1 MARVVLF
8 NPLLMKPGRARLGRG
23 QYSDLWAK
31 CTNTD
36 SAVRCSWSNIERFK
50 MKPELYYV
58 KENREHKTC
67 LIRCWNFCLVF
78 PVSALKR
85 ISPLS
90 TSLCQ
95 CHQRVRESENA
106 IFGSSRGQITSFQL
120 KLWSEV
126 ITHLAKL
133 GDCDLLLS
141 VRVEEGE
148 GLPEAVDVLGGDLP
162 VEAPHGGGQPGLLL
176 DAGPGLGAHP
186 AKDRHSAL
194 FRSL

>member
-1 MARVVLF
+1 MLKF
-8 NPLLMKPGRARLGRG
+8 LP
-23 QYSDLWAK
+23 
-31 CTNTD
+31 
-36 SAVRCSWSNIERFK
+36 RFPSFSFEK
-50 MKPELYYV
+50 NLSSLHVFVPMSPE
-58 KENREHKTC
+58 
-67 LIRCWNFCLVF
+67 
-78 PVSALKR
+78 S
-85 ISPLS
+85 
-90 TSLCQ
+90 
-95 CHQRVRESENA
+95 ESENA

-176 DAGPGLGAHP
+176 DAGPGLSAHR
-186 AKDRHSAL
+186 AKGLHSAFFFGL
-194 FRSL
+194 CNRI